1 MKHRDDT
8 PYVWTALNGLDFSD
22 FGQLSPAEQSL
33 VLMRAAQIQQSTAL
47 STQHQ
52 PQEEENKMANEK
64 VTLKLSAKA
73 ARHMQNLKEYSKL
86 SGIPMEQLLDEAL
99 TEYIARPVETGKN

>member
-1 MKHRDDT
+1 MKNWDDS
-8 PYVWTALNGLDFSD
+8 PYIQAALDGLDFAD

-33 VLMRAAQIQQSTAL
+33 VLTRAAQIQQSTGL

-52 PQEEENKMANEK
+52 PQEENKMANEK
-64 VTLKLSAKA
+64 VLLKLSAKA
-73 ARHMQNLKEYSKL
+73 ARHVQNLKEYSRL

-99 TEYIARPVETGKN
+99 SEYIARPVETGKN